1 MKKGYLSRFARAS
14 FLLFIPSALVYM
26 LTLNSPAFA
35 DLINSTVAVAVR
47 AVLSYITYLIPFS
60 FFELLIILV
69 PLILIIAIVVFIKS
83 GKSRGGRIRCITSL
97 LALISLLLSSYVF
110 TLGVGYKTTA
120 LSKKIDVED
129 RRDFTAYELYD
140 TTLTVIGEINAL
152 ADTLDSNN
160 GETVMQY
167 SINDLSDRL
176 VDAFD
181 AMNGRYSLL
190 TNYTS
195 RVKPVY
201 YSTVMSDLGISGI
214 YSFFTGE
221 ANVNVEYPDYCIP
234 FTAAHEMA
242 HQRGIARENE
252 ANFVAFLVCI
262 SSEDD
267 YIRYSGYLNL
277 YEYLASAL
285 YRTDEELYRNAR
297 ASLSDVAK
305 SDMRASSAVYN
316 LHKDSV
322 LGKINE
328 RLNDAYLKANGTEGV
343 VSYGYVVRL
352 AVGYYQSENN
362 K

>member
-1 MKKGYLSRFARAS
+1 MMKRYFSRFARAS
-14 FLLFIPSALVYM
+14 FLLFILSALVYM

-69 PLILIIAIVVFIKS
+69 PLILIIAIAVFIKG

-152 ADTLDSNN
+152 ADKLDLNN

-181 AMNGRYSLL
+181 
-190 TNYTS
+190 
-195 RVKPVY
+195 
-201 YSTVMSDLGISGI
+201 VM
-214 YSFFTGE
+214 
-221 ANVNVEYPDYCIP
+221 
-234 FTAAHEMA
+234 
-242 HQRGIARENE
+242 
-252 ANFVAFLVCI
+252 
-262 SSEDD
+262 
-267 YIRYSGYLNL
+267 
-277 YEYLASAL
+277 
-285 YRTDEELYRNAR
+285 
-297 ASLSDVAK
+297 
-305 SDMRASSAVYN
+305 
-316 LHKDSV
+316 
-322 LGKINE
+322 NE
-328 RLNDAYLKANGTEGV
+328 R
-343 VSYGYVVRL
+343 
-352 AVGYYQSENN
+352 
-362 K
+362 